1 MIIFSEPN
9 DTPASIAH
17 RYLGYNDASKA
28 KEIRLANCDSLSWHM
43 MNKSGYYSP
52 HRALWFPIDGEDT
65 PPHIQHLI
73 AHEFDWLT
81 CDERYNLAKAQKQG
95 INIHHALYTHQM
107 NTFMNAAMFAGAT
120 SLDSLHSAIELRSDH
135 MQEFQKLLQQAK
147 TQLGQLADAE
157 TKELRLAARHEFGA
171 TYREITAKYYN
182 YFKRLDADAKYQLK
196 KPWKVIRGMKNQGWV
211 IDDLFQAKAIGRMVK
226 YLKFGMVSGY
236 IVVGITG
243 IAETYETWEHTHS
256 WEATARE
263 ADKVII
269 DIATSIAMTAFA
281 ELFLVALGFTA
292 PEWGTLL
299 IAGAI
304 GMTLSGAISEGLLN
318 PLIDK
323 LWKIE

>member
-17 RYLGYNDASKA
+17 RYLGYSDASKA

-43 MNKSGYYSP
+43 MNESGYYSP

-81 CDERYNLAKAQKQG
+81 CHERYNLAKAQKQG
-95 INIHHALYTHQM
+95 INIHHALYAHQM
-107 NTFMNAAMFAGAT
+107 NTFMNAAMGAGAT

-157 TKELRLAARHEFGA
+157 TKELRLAARHEFGE
-171 TYREITAKYYN
+171 TYNEITTKYYN

-211 IDDLFQAKAIGRMVK
+211 IDDLYQAKAIGRMVK
-226 YLKFGMVSGY
+226 YLKFTKIGGY
-236 IVVGITG
+236 AVMTVTG
-243 IAETYETWEHTHS
+243 IAETYEAWEHTHS
-256 WEATARE
+256 WEATAKE
-263 ADKVII
+263 ALKVIV
-269 DIATSIAMTAFA
+269 DVGT
-281 ELFLVALGFTA
+281 VALLTFIAGTVLTLVGITA
-292 PEWGTLL
+292 PVWATCL
-299 IAGAI
+299 IIGAAAVTMADVI
-304 GMTLSGAISEGLLN
+304 D
-318 PLIDK
+318 DK
-323 LWKIE
+323 LINPIIEKI